1 MKTTEQR
8 QGRENIPCKA
18 APYKSFGRTA
28 IKLRKFFVIFGLLCA
43 LLVMS
48 ACSSTADTAAFSGGS
63 GTEEDPYLISTPEDL
78 WEVAERINTKETHN
92 EYAAAFYRL
101 TADIDLGGKKEWVP
115 IGYYAENAGSFR
127 FEGTFDGGGH
137 TVQGIRVDYK
147 DPLLGQNQTDFG
159 LFGRLEGTVKDL
171 TISDSSIAADGES
184 SINVGAVAGE
194 VRNSVLTNCHTTD
207 SVTVS
212 GSYYAGGLCGGAN
225 QSSALS
231 NCSNAAS
238 VASTGTVGCAGGITA
253 YASCHIEA
261 CINSGSV
268 EAYQGDAAGIAVTAS
283 NGVADCENTG
293 DVSAED
299 YAAGIVC
306 SFDDGA
312 LNSGMND
319 ASVMLLRCTNA
330 GNISSEKDTAGGIAV
345 SCRTGSIADCRNTG
359 SVTSPKETGGI
370 LAYFQPGV
378 FGTPCEIFTVSGCEN
393 SGAVSSTG
401 NYAAGGIC
409 GMIYGEETRLVF
421 ENCVNSGSV
430 EAAGLTDVLV
440 SSAKAGG
447 IIGTGSVSALEVRSC
462 RNSGSVRGYAVS
474 GGILGEAS
482 PVQGAE
488 AASLLVQS
496 CTNSGSIY
504 TVFPGG
510 LAQEIYAGG
519 IVGCC
524 PIALP
529 DENLLPLFDDLRI
542 ENCENTGKLD
552 GDREPD
558 ILCTDDLC
566 GSWQSRLS

>member
-8 QGRENIPCKA
+8 HGRENIPCKA

-48 ACSSTADTAAFSGGS
+48 ACSSTADTAAFSG
-63 GTEEDPYLISTPEDL
+63 
-78 WEVAERINTKETHN
+78 
-92 EYAAAFYRL
+92 
-101 TADIDLGGKKEWVP
+101 
-115 IGYYAENAGSFR
+115 
-127 FEGTFDGGGH
+127 
-137 TVQGIRVDYK
+137 
-147 DPLLGQNQTDFG
+147 
-159 LFGRLEGTVKDL
+159 
-171 TISDSSIAADGES
+171 
-184 SINVGAVAGE
+184 
-194 VRNSVLTNCHTTD
+194 
-207 SVTVS
+207 
-212 GSYYAGGLCGGAN
+212 
-225 QSSALS
+225 
-231 NCSNAAS
+231 
-238 VASTGTVGCAGGITA
+238 
-253 YASCHIEA
+253 
-261 CINSGSV
+261 
-268 EAYQGDAAGIAVTAS
+268 
-283 NGVADCENTG
+283 
-293 DVSAED
+293 
-299 YAAGIVC
+299 
-306 SFDDGA
+306 
-312 LNSGMND
+312 
-319 ASVMLLRCTNA
+319 
-330 GNISSEKDTAGGIAV
+330 
-345 SCRTGSIADCRNTG
+345 
-359 SVTSPKETGGI
+359 
-370 LAYFQPGV
+370 
-378 FGTPCEIFTVSGCEN
+378 
-393 SGAVSSTG
+393 
-401 NYAAGGIC
+401 
-409 GMIYGEETRLVF
+409 
-421 ENCVNSGSV
+421 GSV

-496 CTNSGSIY
+496 CANSGSIY

-510 LAQEIYAGG
+510 LTQEIYAGG

-524 PIALP
+524 PIELP